1 MNNQARIVRKN
12 NRLAT
17 WLAGLAGAAAL
28 VGCSGDGSVGVGSGQ
43 DPDPVAIDFPVAY
56 VKAPVPVV
64 DPNVQQQPTDI
75 RDVRTFEIG
84 ADLFVRDRASPSAV
98 EINVTESI
106 TQGLGDVRDVEISE
120 DGNRVLFAMRAQ
132 FIPNADEEDQPTWNI
147 WEYDIAGDALRRVI
161 ASDIFAEDG
170 HDVSPQYLP
179 DGRIVFSS
187 TRQRQ
192 SKATLLDEGKPQYE
206 AQDEDRNEPA
216 FVLHVMESDG
226 SNIHQISFNQSHDFD
241 PAVLSNGKVLFS
253 RWDNAGPLSGIHL
266 YQVNPDGSDLELL
279 YGANS
284 HFTGTNG
291 AEVHFLQPHEMP
303 DGQVMA
309 IMRPFAGTDFGGD
322 IVIVDVPTFIENNQP
337 TASNPG
343 MPGPAQAAATI
354 NVVTTDLAPSPGGR
368 FASAFPLWDGT
379 DRILVAWSQ
388 CRLEENMVIV
398 PCTETRLA
406 DPNAVAAPPLYGIW
420 MYDMTGDTQVPVV
433 APEEGIMVT
442 EVVAAQPRPTPNVI
456 PDRTP
461 GVELDLDLAAE
472 NVGLLNIRSVYD
484 IDGVAV
490 ANIDAL
496 ADPGITTSASLRP
509 ARFLRIEKA
518 VALPDQD
525 TLDFVNTAFGRSA
538 QQGMR
543 EILAYAMIEPDGSV
557 MTKVPANVPFAVSVL
572 DENGRR
578 ITPRHQ
584 NWLQVLPGD
593 TLSCNG
599 CHDPASGLSHGR
611 QESFDPAYAGA
622 TTTAQPFPNTVS
634 AIFADMGETMAE
646 ARMRISCGASLSTC
660 AEITP
665 SVDIRFDDVW
675 TDPAPAAAN
684 RAADASFAYRYADV
698 MQPPTSAACMNTWEP
713 NCRIVVNYED
723 HVHPMWTQVRQILDP
738 VDPNIVLVDNTC
750 TRCHGTVDAANN
762 LQAPVASLNLEDGL
776 SNQVTD
782 HFESYRQLM
791 FQRTALMLDAV
802 NMVLVPQTIVV
813 GTDPVTGL
821 PITQNVVLNP
831 PMNVAGANFS
841 NNFLLRFDTNGTHT
855 FVDPTDG
862 LTKSYLT
869 GGELKMIAE
878 WLDIG
883 GQYFNNPFDAPVN

>member
-1 MNNQARIVRKN
+1 MNNQARKVRKN
-12 NRLAT
+12 NHLVT
-17 WLAGLAGAAAL
+17 WLAGLASAAAL

-43 DPDPVAIDFPVAY
+43 DPDPVALDFPVAY
-56 VKAPVPVV
+56 VKAPVPIV
-64 DPNVQQQPTDI
+64 DPNVQQQPTDV
-75 RDVRTFEIG
+75 RNLRTFNIG
-84 ADLFVRDRASPSAV
+84 ADLFIRDRASPSAV
-98 EINVTESI
+98 ETNVTESI

-120 DGNRVLFAMRAQ
+120 DGERVLFAMRAQ

-147 WEYDIAGDALRRVI
+147 WEYDIPSQVLRRVI

-170 HDVSPQYLP
+170 HDVAPQYLP
-179 DGRIVFSS
+179 DGRILFSS

-206 AQDEDRNEPA
+206 GQDEDRNEPA
-216 FVLHVMESDG
+216 FVLHVMEIDG
-226 SNIHQISFNQSHDFD
+226 SNIRQISFNQSHDLE

-253 RWDNAGPLSGIHL
+253 RWDNAGPVSGIHL

-291 AEVHFLQPHEMP
+291 AEVHFLQPREMP

-309 IMRPFAGTDFGGD
+309 IMRPFAGTGTDFGGD
-322 IVIVDVPTFIENNQP
+322 IVIIDAPTYVDNTQP
-337 TASNPG
+337 TASNQG
-343 MPGPAQAAATI
+343 MTGPAQAAATI

-398 PCTETRLA
+398 PCTTERLA

-420 MYDMTGDTQVPVV
+420 MYDMAGDTQIPVV

-461 GVELDLDLAAE
+461 GVELDMDLATE
-472 NVGLLNIRSVYD
+472 NVGILNIRSVYD

-490 ANIDAL
+490 ANIAAL
-496 ADPGITTSASLRP
+496 ADPAVTTSASQRP

-518 VALPDQD
+518 VSLPDQD
-525 TLDFVNTAFGRSA
+525 TLDFRNTAFGRSA

-543 EILAYAMIEPDGSV
+543 EVLAYAMIEPDGSV
-557 MTKVPANVPFAVSVL
+557 MTKVPANVPFAISVL

-584 NWLQVLPGD
+584 NWLQVQPGD
-593 TLSCNG
+593 TLTCNG

-611 QESFDPAYAGA
+611 KDSFDSAYAGA
-622 TTTAQPFPNTVS
+622 ATMAQPFPNTNS

-646 ARMRISCGASLSTC
+646 ARMRVMCGASLSTC

-675 TDPAPAAAN
+675 TDPLAAN
-684 RAADASFAYRYADV
+684 RAVDASFAYRYADV
-698 MQPPTSAACMNTWEP
+698 MQPPTTAACINTWEA
-713 NCRIVVNYED
+713 NCRIVINYEM
-723 HVHPMWTQVRQILDP
+723 HIHPLWTQARQILDP

-750 TRCHGTVDAANN
+750 TRCHGTADAAGN
-762 LQAPVASLNLEDGL
+762 LQAPAASLNLENGL

-802 NMVLVPQTIVV
+802 NMVLVPQTQVV
-813 GTDPVTGL
+813 GTDPVTGA
-821 PITQNVVLNP
+821 PIVQNIVLNP
-831 PMNVAGANFS
+831 PMNVAAANFS
-841 NNFLLRFDTNGTHT
+841 NNFFLRFDANGTHT